1 MANYEKRVTA
11 KGEIRWR
18 ARVRLDGFPPQY
30 KTFRTKTD
38 AKHWAQDIETKLAKG
53 EAVTTSDQRR
63 ITLANVIDRYIEYL
77 PRKKNNKDSK
87 VLAERLGYW
96 KKYLGNVA
104 LLNLTTDM
112 VVRPSYS

>member
-1 MANYEKRVTA
+1 MASYEWRVTKSGEKRC
-11 KGEIRWR
+11 R

-38 AKHWAQDIETKLAKG
+38 AKHWAQDIETRLAKG

-77 PRKKNNKDSK
+77 PRKKNNKSSK
-87 VLAERLGYW
+87 QTIERLSYW

-104 LLNLTTDM
+104 LLNDLK
-112 VVRPSYS
+112 VCARH